1 MARLKTYKAN
11 VRRTSV
17 PALETG
23 YAPSAERPVRA
34 KLRHLAADT
43 DVPPHR
49 HTWAQV
55 AMSSTG
61 VIRMRA
67 GRSTYMVPPSRVL
80 WIPPGVEHAVTVVE
94 AADIRTLYIHQ
105 SEDMVGPAC
114 PRSADGEPNA
124 WSQCRVLEASSL
136 LRELVAHLPTE
147 PNGPHNQLP
156 GARELSLS
164 HLVLE
169 ELRLARAVPLGL
181 DLPEDKRLR
190 QLCEAVLA
198 NPARWTTLDSC
209 AHLAHASTRTV
220 ARLFRTELGSTFG
233 QWRQQV
239 LLSHALVLAAKG
251 QPMAHIAS
259 NLGYASASAFSAMVT
274 RTVGMPP
281 SRFFGK

>member
-1 MARLKTYKAN
+1 MAQPTATKPPR
-11 VRRTSV
+11 RRTSV
-17 PALETG
+17 PPLETG
-23 YAPSAERPVRA
+23 YAPTADRPIRA

-55 AMSSTG
+55 ATSSTG

-67 GRSTYMVPPSRVL
+67 GRSTYLVPPSRVL

-114 PRSADGEPNA
+114 PTEEQNA

-136 LRELVAHLPTE
+136 LRELVAHLPAE
-147 PNGPHNQLP
+147 PNGPNNQVP
-156 GARELSLS
+156 GPRELSLS

-169 ELRLARAVPLGL
+169 ELRHARAVPLGL

-198 NPARWTTLDSC
+198 DPARWITLDSC
-209 AHLAHASTRTV
+209 AHLAHTSTRTV
-220 ARLFRTELGSTFG
+220 ARLFRSELGSTFG

-239 LLSHALVLAAKG
+239 LLSQALVLAAKG
-251 QPMAHIAS
+251 LPMAHIAG
-259 NLGYASASAFSAMVT
+259 NLGF
-274 RTVGMPP
+274 MPAP
-281 SRFFGK
+281 ALSVPW

>member
-1 MARLKTYKAN
+1 MPKPSSLTKN
-11 VRRTSV
+11 SVRRTSV
-17 PALETG
+17 PPLDPMG
-23 YAPSAERPVRA
+23 YAPSHQRPVRA

-43 DVPPHR
+43 DVPPHQ

-67 GRSTYMVPPSRVL
+67 GRSTYLVPPSRVL

-105 SEDMVGPAC
+105 SDNMVGPGC
-114 PRSADGEPNA
+114 TSSEHEV

-136 LRELVAHLPTE
+136 LRELVVHLPSQPSTSINTS
-147 PNGPHNQLP
+147 PD
-156 GARELSLS
+156 ARELSLS
-164 HLVLE
+164 HLVLD
-169 ELRLARAVPLGL
+169 ELRHARAVPLGL
-181 DLPEDKRLR
+181 DLPDDKRLR

-198 NPARWTTLDSC
+198 DPARWITLESC
-209 AHLAHASTRTV
+209 AHLANASTRTV
-220 ARLFRTELGSTFG
+220 ARLFRSELGSSFG

-239 LLSHALVLAAKG
+239 LLSQALVLAAKG
-251 QPMAHIAS
+251 KPMAHIAGS
-259 NLGYASASAFSAMVT
+259 LGYASASAFSAMVT

>member
-1 MARLKTYKAN
+1 
-11 VRRTSV
+11 
-17 PALETG
+17 
-23 YAPSAERPVRA
+23 
-34 KLRHLAADT
+34 LAADT

-67 GRSTYMVPPSRVL
+67 GRSTYLVPPSRVL

-94 AADIRTLYIHQ
+94 AAEIRTLYVHQ
-105 SEDMVGPAC
+105 SERLIGPAC
-114 PRSADGEPNA
+114 PSSEHAA
-124 WSQCRVLEASSL
+124 WTQCRVLEASSL
-136 LRELVAHLPTE
+136 LRELVAHLPCE
-147 PNGPHNQLP
+147 PNGPYNQLP

-164 HLVLE
+164 HLVLD
-169 ELRLARAVPLGL
+169 ELRHARAVPLGL

-190 QLCEAVLA
+190 ALCEAVLA
-198 NPARWTTLDSC
+198 EPARWTTLESC
-209 AHLAHASTRTV
+209 AHLAHTSPRTV
-220 ARLFRTELGSTFG
+220 ARLFRSELGSTFG

-239 LLSHALVLAAKG
+239 LLSQALVLAAKG

-274 RTVGMPP
+274 RTVGIPP
-281 SRFFGK
+281 SKFFGQ

>member
-1 MARLKTYKAN
+1 MAQPTRTKPLP
-11 VRRTSV
+11 RRTSV
-17 PALETG
+17 PPLETG
-23 YAPSAERPVRA
+23 YAPTVDRPVRA

-67 GRSTYMVPPSRVL
+67 GRSTYLVPPSRVL

-105 SEDMVGPAC
+105 SERMIGPAC
-114 PRSADGEPNA
+114 PSSEQSA
-124 WSQCRVLEASSL
+124 WLQCRVLEASSL
-136 LRELVAHLPTE
+136 LRELVAHLPADPTV
-147 PNGPHNQLP
+147 PNHQVPS
-156 GARELSLS
+156 ARERSLS

-169 ELRLARAVPLGL
+169 ELRHARAVPLGL

-198 NPARWTTLDSC
+198 DPARWITLESC

-220 ARLFRTELGSTFG
+220 ARLFRSELGSTFG

-239 LLSHALVLAAKG
+239 LLSQALVLAAKG

>member
-1 MARLKTYKAN
+1 MATLKTSKPP

-17 PALETG
+17 PPLETG
-23 YAPSAERPVRA
+23 YAPSRERPVRA

-49 HTWAQV
+49 HRWAQV

-67 GRSTYMVPPSRVL
+67 ERSTYLVPPSRVL

-114 PRSADGEPNA
+114 PSNEQHA

-136 LRELVAHLPTE
+136 LRELVAHLPAE
-147 PNGPHNQLP
+147 PHGPDNQLP

-169 ELRLARAVPLGL
+169 ELRHARAVPLGL
-181 DLPEDKRLR
+181 DLPQDKRLR
-190 QLCEAVLA
+190 GLCEAVLA
-198 NPARWTTLDSC
+198 DPARWTTLDSC
-209 AHLAHASTRTV
+209 AHLAHTSTRTV
-220 ARLFRTELGSTFG
+220 ARLFRSELGSTFS

-239 LLSHALVLAAKG
+239 LLSQALLLAAKG